1 MQIDF
6 VQKILKRTVEM
17 MFESWKKMIFE
28 IVSLPEYRLLVLH
41 SFWLQQKNFNKILGQ
56 KFHVWCCC
64 CCCCCSWIIFE
75 KAFLTIFWQVYRT
88 KNEKCHSC
96 KSGHSSNSKF
106 FSLFNDTKLSPSGL
120 SNSTTISNFWKSID
134 VLSRINFTQK
144 LPKTITWKL
153 HNTSKQQDS
162 FEHNF

>member
-1 MQIDF
+1 MRWCSNLGRKWFSKSFPNLNTAFLYFIRFDF
-6 VQKILKRTVEM
+6 SRRILTKFWDKSFMCDVVVVVAVVH
-17 MFESWKKMIFE
+17 ESFLRK
-28 IVSLPEYRLLVLH
+28 H
-41 SFWLQQKNFNKILGQ
+41 
-56 KFHVWCCC
+56 
-64 CCCCCSWIIFE
+64 
-75 KAFLTIFWQVYRT
+75 FLTIFWQVYRT

-120 SNSTTISNFWKSID
+120 SNSTTRSNFWKSID

>member
-56 KFHVWCCC
+56 SFMCDVVVVVVAVVHE
-64 CCCCCSWIIFE
+64 S
-75 KAFLTIFWQVYRT
+75 FLRKHFWQFFGKFT
-88 KNEKCHSC
+88 EQKMKNVIHVKVGIAAIQS
-96 KSGHSSNSKF
+96 
-106 FSLFNDTKLSPSGL
+106 FSL
-120 SNSTTISNFWKSID
+120 STTIQSC
-134 VLSRINFTQK
+134 
-144 LPKTITWKL
+144 LPQVCQIQL
-153 HNTSKQQDS
+153 LEAISENPLTS
-162 FEHNF
+162 

>member
-56 KFHVWCCC
+56 SFMCDVVVVVAVVHE
-64 CCCCCSWIIFE
+64 S
-75 KAFLTIFWQVYRT
+75 FLRKHFWQFFGKFT
-88 KNEKCHSC
+88 EQKMKNVIHVKVGIAAIQS
-96 KSGHSSNSKF
+96 
-106 FSLFNDTKLSPSGL
+106 FSL
-120 SNSTTISNFWKSID
+120 STTIQSC
-134 VLSRINFTQK
+134 
-144 LPKTITWKL
+144 LPQVCQIQL
-153 HNTSKQQDS
+153 LEAISENPLTS
-162 FEHNF
+162 

>member
-56 KFHVWCCC
+56 SFMCDVVVVVAVVHE
-64 CCCCCSWIIFE
+64 S
-75 KAFLTIFWQVYRT
+75 FLRKHFWQFFGKFT
-88 KNEKCHSC
+88 EQKMKNVIHVKVGIAAIQS
-96 KSGHSSNSKF
+96 
-106 FSLFNDTKLSPSGL
+106 FSLS
-120 SNSTTISNFWKSID
+120 STIQSCLPQVCQIQLLEAISENP
-134 VLSRINFTQK
+134 L
-144 LPKTITWKL
+144 
-153 HNTSKQQDS
+153 TS
-162 FEHNF
+162 